1 MFLISKDKNSIVNM
15 SQITAVYLGADN
27 CTIKADYQNGKGCQ
41 LGRYN
46 SAKEARVAIDIVV
59 SCMEKAEVCFMPD
72 DNAISA
78 KINLEE
84 QKFHHNINGKKTKGH
99 GSS

>member
-1 MFLISKDKNSIVNM
+1 MFIVSKDRNSIVNVE
-15 SQITAVYLGADN
+15 QITAVFVGADN

-46 SAKEARVAIDIVV
+46 SEAAARTALGIVADAI
-59 SCMEKAEVCFMPD
+59 EKTEVCFMPD
-72 DNAISA
+72 DNSINA

-84 QKFHHNINGKKTKGH
+84 QRQHHISGKKKKGH
-99 GSS
+99 GGS

>member
-1 MFLISKDKNSIVNM
+1 MYIVSKDKNSIVNM
-15 SQITAVYLGADN
+15 SQITVVYLGADN

-46 SAKEARVAIDIVV
+46 SETAAKMAMEIVAN
-59 SCMEKAEVCFMPD
+59 SMGKMEVCFMPED
-72 DNAISA
+72 SAVSA
-78 KINLEE
+78 KLNLTE
-84 QKFHHNINGKKTKGH
+84 QKQHNISGKKTKGH

>member
-1 MFLISKDKNSIVNM
+1 MFLVSKDKNSIINM

-46 SAKEARVAIDIVV
+46 SEAEARTAMNIVAGG
-59 SCMEKAEVCFMPD
+59 MGKAEVCFMPGD
-72 DNAISA
+72 SAINAEINARERKPHHIS
-78 KINLEE
+78 
-84 QKFHHNINGKKTKGH
+84 GKKAKGH
-99 GSS
+99 GGS